1 MVGDGG
7 SDGCRSEICHQVI
20 EYIAPI
26 CTKWGVTVINFQL
39 ESTKIADRK
48 YALEYEECSLGL
60 AKAQANRRAM
70 DATNDNLLQQ
80 ARAKATALTI
90 DSEGKATA
98 ALIEAKAA
106 AQARLVC
113 MSVFVLF

>member
-39 ESTKIADRK
+39 ESTKIADQK

-70 DATNDNLLQQ
+70 DATNENLLQQ

-90 DSEGKATA
+90 EAEGKATA